1 MTDRPTRQQIKNRAA
16 NDRKKR
22 RKLRHKLEA
31 RGVNPLVIDRI
42 IGERRERDRA
52 ARHGWLPETP
62 SREEILANTDDS
74 LWPDDTG
81 YEPSDTD
88 PLLRG
93 AARATGMTAKVVKRP
108 NTITDWQYETE
119 IVKGGGE

>member
-1 MTDRPTRQQIKNRAA
+1 MKPTRQQVKNRAVH
-16 NDRKKR
+16 DRKKR
-22 RKLRHKLEA
+22 RKLRKKLEE

-42 IGERRERDRA
+42 IAERREYDRA
-52 ARHGWLPETP
+52 RRHGLLPETP

-81 YEPSDTD
+81 YEPTDTD

-93 AARATGMTAKVVKRP
+93 AARATGMTAKVVRRGE
-108 NTITDWQYETE
+108 TITDWQYE
-119 IVKGGGE
+119 IRVKGGG